1 MFRTGLEDL
10 VEKVANA
17 LPPAMPNLK
26 KPLWQKA
33 LPYGLAAGAGFAYT
47 QGRANQQDAKYK
59 NLVSAPTEGSY

>member
-17 LPPAMPNLK
+17 LPVVPNLK

-33 LPYGLAAGAGFAYT
+33 LPYGLAAGAGFAYY
-47 QGRANQQDAKYK
+47 QGRANQEDAKYK
-59 NLVSAPTEGSY
+59 NLVSAPMEGSY

>member
-1 MFRTGLEDL
+1 MFRTGLEEL

-17 LPPAMPNLK
+17 LPVPNLK

-59 NLVSAPTEGSY
+59 NLVTAPMEGSY